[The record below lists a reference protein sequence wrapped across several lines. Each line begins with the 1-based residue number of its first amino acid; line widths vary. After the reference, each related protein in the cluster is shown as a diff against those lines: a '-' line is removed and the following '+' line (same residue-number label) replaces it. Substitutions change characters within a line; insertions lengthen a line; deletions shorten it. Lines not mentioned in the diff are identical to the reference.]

1 MRNLENKLLEILN
14 PNEQMFGRGTF
25 YQSFPDLKIQGQ
37 RSSSK
42 RFKVY
47 KLDKLLNDKS
57 KVLDIGCN
65 CGFFSLITAKNSQI
79 VHSVEPNKTLIK
91 IANLVKD
98 HLKIKNCFFFNSTFD
113 DFNTN
118 VKFNLIFS
126 FAVHHW
132 VKCSFFKY
140 IKRLSALLEP
150 DGIIIFES
158 HALNSIDRF
167 FLKRIEIFKDLGFEL
182 KEINEIQEEKDMK
195 RLFGIL
201 VKKENFVDVSS
212 FNKLY
217 AFINCYWIIFLNFF
231 LNKRN
236 YFIYLLK
243 RFIALI
249 FKLTGRN
256 GKN

>member
-98 HLKIKNCFFFNSTFD
+98 HLKIKNCVFFNSTFD

-118 VKFNLIFS
+118 EKFNLIFS

-158 HALNSIDRF
+158 HALNSIDKF

-195 RLFGIL
+195 RLFGVL
-201 VKKENFVDVSS
+201 VKKENFVDVSR

-217 AFINCYWIIFLNFF
+217 AFINCYWIILLNFF

-249 FKLTGRN
+249 SKLTGRN

>member
-1 MRNLENKLLEILN
+1 MRNLESKLLEILN

-98 HLKIKNCFFFNSTFD
+98 HLKIKNCVFFNSTFD

-118 VKFNLIFS
+118 EKFNLIFS

-182 KEINEIQEEKDMK
+182 KEINEIQEKKDMK

-201 VKKENFVDVSS
+201 VKKENFVDVSH

-217 AFINCYWIIFLNFF
+217 AFINCYWIILLNFF

-236 YFIYLLK
+236 YFVYLLK

>member
-98 HLKIKNCFFFNSTFD
+98 HLKIKNCFFLIALLMILILMR
-113 DFNTN
+113 
-118 VKFNLIFS
+118 NLI
-126 FAVHHW
+126 
-132 VKCSFFKY
+132 
-140 IKRLSALLEP
+140 
-150 DGIIIFES
+150 
-158 HALNSIDRF
+158 
-167 FLKRIEIFKDLGFEL
+167 
-182 KEINEIQEEKDMK
+182 
-195 RLFGIL
+195 
-201 VKKENFVDVSS
+201 
-212 FNKLY
+212 
-217 AFINCYWIIFLNFF
+217 
-231 LNKRN
+231 
-236 YFIYLLK
+236 
-243 RFIALI
+243 
-249 FKLTGRN
+249 
-256 GKN
+256 

>member
-1 MRNLENKLLEILN
+1 MRNLESKLLEILN

-98 HLKIKNCFFFNSTFD
+98 HLKIKNCVFFNSTFD

-118 VKFNLIFS
+118 EKFNLIFS

-167 FLKRIEIFKDLGFEL
+167 FLKRIEIFKELGFEL

-201 VKKENFVDVSS
+201 VKKENFVDVSH

-217 AFINCYWIIFLNFF
+217 AFINCYWIILLNFL

-236 YFIYLLK
+236 YFVYLLK
-243 RFIALI
+243 RFRALI

>member
-1 MRNLENKLLEILN
+1 MRNLESKLLEILN

-98 HLKIKNCFFFNSTFD
+98 HLKIKNCVFFNSTFD

-118 VKFNLIFS
+118 EKFNLIFS

-158 HALNSIDRF
+158 HALNSIDKF

-195 RLFGIL
+195 RLFGVL
-201 VKKENFVDVSS
+201 VKKENFVDVSR

-217 AFINCYWIIFLNFF
+217 AFINCYWIILLNFF